1 MATFDYQGYTIHYT
15 IEGEGKTIVFLHGL
29 GGSSMNWIYQR
40 NHFKS
45 THQVIAIDFPGHGK
59 SEGANDLTFFDYHNI
74 LKGLLLEELGLEE
87 MILCGLSM
95 GGKAAIDFASRYPN
109 SVSGLVVAD
118 TFASLEGENRK
129 KRQETWD
136 LVHQPDGVDLWMKN
150 VIEQM
155 GLDPEG
161 AIAKGFHKGIES
173 FSVEFLYD
181 LFMQLIDYDQRD
193 QLDVIE
199 VPSLVIHGEKDDFA
213 PRSCAEEIHQGLAQ
227 SELVIIPNSGHL
239 PNVEQPQVFNEWLAK
254 FVARV

>member
-40 NHFKS
+40 NHFKA
-45 THQVIAIDFPGHGK
+45 THQVIAVDLPGHGK
-59 SEGANDLTFFDYHNI
+59 SEGANDLTFFDYHK
-74 LKGLLLEELGLEE
+74 LLRELLLEELDIQE

-95 GGKAAIDFASRYPN
+95 GGKAAIDFASRYPDA
-109 SVSGLVVAD
+109 VRGLVVAD
-118 TFASLEGENRK
+118 TFASLEGEDRK
-129 KRQETWD
+129 KRQATWD
-136 LVHQPDGVDLWMKN
+136 LVHQPDGVDLWMKS

-161 AIAKGFHKGIES
+161 AIAKGFNKGIES
-173 FSVEFLYD
+173 FSVSFLYE

-199 VPSLVIHGEKDDFA
+199 VPSMVIHGEKDEFA
-213 PRSCAEEIHQGLAQ
+213 PKSSAEEIHQGLAN
-227 SELVIIPNSGHL
+227 SELYIVPDCGHL
-239 PNVEQPQVFNEWLAK
+239 PNVEKPQVFNELLTK
-254 FVARV
+254 FIARV